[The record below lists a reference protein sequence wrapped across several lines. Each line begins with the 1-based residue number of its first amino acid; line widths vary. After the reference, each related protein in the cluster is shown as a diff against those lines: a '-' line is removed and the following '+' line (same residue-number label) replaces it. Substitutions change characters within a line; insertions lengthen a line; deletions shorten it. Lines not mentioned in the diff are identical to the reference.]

1 MAWYAELK
9 RRKWYC
15 INAVDMIHWYKCK
28 LYNDWYNSL
37 TDEQKQQLE
46 EYQTAKAEKNRRE
59 AREALQRL
67 LLMSAM
73 VGGLYRIQ
81 EKYHGVYDDFGFPL
95 VENSLGGCNAITRLL
110 HE

>member
-15 INAVDMIHWYKCK
+15 INRINMIQIYRKK

-46 EYQTAKAEKNRRE
+46 EYEKEEAEKRKHDSEMAFARLGWLYSFMNKATHGRMDEYME
-59 AREALQRL
+59 ATKH
-67 LLMSAM
+67 MNKIS
-73 VGGLYRIQ
+73 IHPS
-81 EKYHGVYDDFGFPL
+81 KYW
-95 VENSLGGCNAITRLL
+95 
-110 HE
+110 